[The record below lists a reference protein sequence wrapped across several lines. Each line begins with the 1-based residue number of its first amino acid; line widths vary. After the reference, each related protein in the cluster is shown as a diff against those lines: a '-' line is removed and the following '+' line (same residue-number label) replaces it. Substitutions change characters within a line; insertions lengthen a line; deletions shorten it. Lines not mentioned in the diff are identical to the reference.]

1 MASTSMIRVNL
12 FLTIPQKSA
21 LDALAQDTG
30 LSVAEHARRALDAY
44 FKELQQAA
52 SPKPASAKRRGRP
65 PK

>member
-30 LSVAEHARRALDAY
+30 LSVAEHARRALDEY
-44 FKELQQAA
+44 LKGLQQAA
-52 SPKPASAKRRGRP
+52 SPKPTSSKRKART